1 MDMKESTELVR
12 ILVISSQFDLVNKLL
27 SALREDGIE
36 LKAFGIND
44 KVKLFEQLKLQTWN
58 LALCCE
64 DADISLADA
73 QGVLQDLGVELPV
86 IFLAKEHSRFDMAE
100 LLDSNIRDCLPIT
113 RSDLVLHAIK
123 RELETHNLLKKHRLL
138 ALNFRELE
146 KRNQAL
152 LDNTTQ
158 ALAYIQEGMH
168 FYCNKSYADF
178 FAIPDQASVEQTP
191 LLDLFDDNGRSKLK
205 ALLSTDIETEL
216 KISLFTERSSDSNG
230 NLATETEL
238 IFTPISFNGQACLQL
253 LVKPAYGNSAYADA
267 IKKVN
272 AQDLLTRLYKPA
284 YFLEKIEQSIG
295 QAIKRQDHASLIIVQ
310 INEFLDI
317 KSTIGIANANLVLND
332 IANFLRQ
339 FIQKKFTAARLGDYE
354 FGLLIEKCNPME
366 AVDLANFI
374 KSKINNHITTT
385 ALPSLQLSCSIGIA
399 AINEHA
405 LDNED
410 LLAKARINL
419 NAQLKTNQ
427 NSENYR
433 IGKTREH
440 NIDEMTAYLKLALQ
454 GKRFKLLF
462 QPMVSLRGESSRV
475 YEVLSRMQDQDNN
488 DITPSEYMAIA
499 NLNGLG
505 EELDKLIV
513 TMAIDVL
520 QNADNMG
527 IRLILNLTN
536 NTLVSKTFLP
546 WLNEAMQLNSL
557 TADRIIFQISET
569 HICNNLDYCI
579 KFCEDLKQL
588 GLSSIVCHFGCV
600 IDPENYLDAVRPA
613 YVKLDK
619 TMVRDLA
626 YSQFQQDDLKKL
638 IQELHASNYKVIV
651 PQVED
656 STALPALW
664 KLRVDYVQG
673 YCLEKPSQSMN
684 YGFIQNHEI
693 TLDAPAPNP

>member
-1 MDMKESTELVR
+1 
-12 ILVISSQFDLVNKLL
+12 
-27 SALREDGIE
+27 
-36 LKAFGIND
+36 
-44 KVKLFEQLKLQTWN
+44 
-58 LALCCE
+58 
-64 DADISLADA
+64 
-73 QGVLQDLGVELPV
+73 
-86 IFLAKEHSRFDMAE
+86 
-100 LLDSNIRDCLPIT
+100 
-113 RSDLVLHAIK
+113 
-123 RELETHNLLKKHRLL
+123 
-138 ALNFRELE
+138 
-146 KRNQAL
+146 
-152 LDNTTQ
+152 
-158 ALAYIQEGMH
+158 
-168 FYCNKSYADF
+168 
-178 FAIPDQASVEQTP
+178 
-191 LLDLFDDNGRSKLK
+191 
-205 ALLSTDIETEL
+205 
-216 KISLFTERSSDSNG
+216 
-230 NLATETEL
+230 
-238 IFTPISFNGQACLQL
+238 
-253 LVKPAYGNSAYADA
+253 
-267 IKKVN
+267 
-272 AQDLLTRLYKPA
+272 
-284 YFLEKIEQSIG
+284 
-295 QAIKRQDHASLIIVQ
+295 
-310 INEFLDI
+310 
-317 KSTIGIANANLVLND
+317 
-332 IANFLRQ
+332 
-339 FIQKKFTAARLGDYE
+339 
-354 FGLLIEKCNPME
+354 ME